1 MASHLWLS
9 RPWSFGRRVSGP
21 QQAGVIARMHKKQK
35 ATMSPRDLWATESR
49 VNPSAPATSRFAGPG
64 KTVLVTGA
72 SSGIG
77 RCTAWT
83 FARGYPDHLKL
94 VLIARRMPE
103 LIRLMDEIHA
113 RWGSRVQVCPVQLD
127 IGDADQA
134 QSVMTKIPQEFRDID
149 VLINNAGVAH
159 GLDEVA
165 TIKDKD
171 LEAMTFTNFLGMVK
185 ITQAVIR
192 SILERGGRGDI
203 VNIGSIAGREPY
215 AGGSVYCAT
224 KAALRSFTS
233 ALRQETVATNIR
245 VMEISPG
252 LTRTDL
258 PRVRFAGDEQAA
270 RHVYEGY
277 KPLEAQ
283 DVADMILFA
292 ITRPQHV
299 VLADVLMLCNSQRP
313 DNNGAKSSCTGR
325 PA

>member
-203 VNIGSIAGREPY
+203 VSESVQSVSVSPPGRQIFSLRYNIKTTPCTKLTAINTPDIGSIAGREPY

-270 RHVYEGY
+270 RHVY
-277 KPLEAQ
+277 
-283 DVADMILFA
+283 
-292 ITRPQHV
+292 
-299 VLADVLMLCNSQRP
+299 
-313 DNNGAKSSCTGR
+313 
-325 PA
+325 